1 MTKTGF
7 FLITVLI
14 LLSSCSARITTSI
27 QKSYEP
33 IARSQE
39 VKVMNSLTEV
49 PQGAELLGKVD
60 VGDSGF
66 TTNCSYDTVLNAAI
80 LEARKAGGNAIC
92 ITDHLT
98 PDFHSSCHRISANI
112 YKIDFHLVK
121 TVTQAADSNTI
132 QNKAVEHATVVKD
145 TLEIIRKS
153 LGYQYKYKGEILTL
167 SQIGT
172 ILEKNTASAELYKS
186 AKSSSGILNVLSF
199 AGGFCIGYGL
209 APVLYGKQPD
219 LALAGIG
226 CGIIAVTIPITR
238 SAENKLKRGVDIY
251 NSNRTQAMV
260 TPVQYEIK
268 LAMIPN
274 GIGVAFQF

>member
-1 MTKTGF
+1 MRKTGF
-7 FLITVLI
+7 FLMTVLI

-27 QKSYEP
+27 QKIHEP
-33 IARSQE
+33 IPRTEE

-98 PDFHSSCHRISANI
+98 PDFHSSCHRISTNI
-112 YKIDFHLVK
+112 YKIDFHPVK
-121 TVTQAADSNTI
+121 TVTQASDSNII
-132 QNKAVEHATVVKD
+132 QNKAVDAVVVKD
-145 TLEIIRKS
+145 TIEIIKKS
-153 LGYQYKYKGEILTL
+153 IGYQYKYKGENLTL
-167 SQIGT
+167 SQITT
-172 ILEKNTASAELYKS
+172 ILEKNPTTVEFSKS
-186 AKSSSGILNVLSF
+186 VKSSSGLINVLGF
-199 AGGFCIGYGL
+199 AGGFCMGYGL
-209 APVLYGKQPD
+209 APLFYGRQPN
-219 LALAGIG
+219 LSLAGIG

-251 NSNRTQAMV
+251 NSNSTQAMV
-260 TPVQYEIK
+260 TLDQYEIK

-274 GIGVAFQF
+274 GMGVVIQF